1 MSTQSNFE
9 ERRFALRLALRLPV
23 VASGRTPDGA
33 TWSEPTETDDISTS
47 GALIQLNQKVNIGEQ
62 LYLRSHRPDGM
73 PVEVTAEVIR
83 ALPSTYGATR
93 IGVAIREPVESW
105 LRFFVSWVADDQP
118 PTLEDLEDEP
128 LNDEEPSNITL
139 KTA

>member
-1 MSTQSNFE
+1 MPTQSNFE

-23 VASGRTPDGA
+23 VASGRAADGA

-47 GALIQLNQKVNIGEQ
+47 GALIQLNQKVEVGEQ
-62 LYLRSHRPDGM
+62 LYLRSHRPDGI

-83 ALPSTYGATR
+83 AVPSAYGAIR
-93 IGVAIREPVESW
+93 IGVAIREPLESW

-118 PTLEDLEDEP
+118 PALEDSEDESV
-128 LNDEEPSNITL
+128 NDEVASNATL
-139 KTA
+139 KSA